1 MLCSLY
7 WKLKYINRLEFLWDY
22 IRKGQ
27 IEIPDFVYDHDD
39 ELEDRPL
46 MDYGVETDPFQVYDM
61 PAIASSDSRYP
72 LRWAS

>member
-7 WKLKYINRLEFLWDY
+7 WKLKYVNSLEFIWDY

-39 ELEDRPL
+39 QLEDRPL

-61 PAIASSDSRYP
+61 AAIGSSDS
-72 LRWAS
+72 